1 MRGRG
6 SRPPFCQHFSIL
18 HYVLVHWGRGRDLM
32 RFNNINRAARSAF
45 PAPTQNEHIHMRKRT
60 FESPERGPGPH
71 ADETCGASDPGPSP
85 QCAKTWCTIEHFATK
100 WGPGPIFT
108 SNMLRAYRGGA
119 AAGGAAGGSA
129 AGRPAGR
136 RADRRVGQRADRGGR
151 GGGRT
156 AAGQLVAKQHYS
168 KLGETL
174 PSL

>member
-1 MRGRG
+1 MPAMGTLQCLPAMLGTISIDSTIKLVELMRGRG

-18 HYVLVHWGRGRDLM
+18 QYVLVHWGRGRDLM

-85 QCAKTWCTIEHFATK
+85 QCAKTWCKIEHFATK

-108 SNMLRAYRGGA
+108 SNMLF
-119 AAGGAAGGSA
+119 
-129 AGRPAGR
+129 
-136 RADRRVGQRADRGGR
+136 
-151 GGGRT
+151 
-156 AAGQLVAKQHYS
+156 
-168 KLGETL
+168 
-174 PSL
+174 